1 MISGTAYGVVLNDRD
16 EIAALGGTL
25 QEAPYKAPPAWP
37 VVYIKPRNCFSF
49 AGAPIPL
56 EPGFSQLCLAPT
68 LAVLF
73 GRDASH
79 VSADTAFAH
88 IAAACLTLDV
98 ATSRESYYRPAIAQ
112 SCRDGFLPLGAFAP
126 LPRRP
131 EEIVTRIDEQIAHR
145 WSLSRLVRPAATL
158 IAELSSYM
166 TFRAGDVLLVG
177 LPGDAPHAKLGQT
190 IQVSALGL
198 PTLTT
203 RIEAAP

>member
-1 MISGTAYGVVLNDRD
+1 MISGTAYGVVLSDRD
-16 EIAALGGTL
+16 EIAALGSAL
-25 QEAPYKAPPAWP
+25 HEAPYKAPPVWP
-37 VVYIKPRNCFSF
+37 VVYIKPRTCFGF

-56 EPGFSQLCLAPT
+56 EPDFTQLSIAPT

-73 GRDASH
+73 ERDASN
-79 VSADTAFAH
+79 VSANTALAH
-88 IAAACLTLDV
+88 IGAACLALDV

-145 WSLSRLVRPAATL
+145 WNLSRLVPPAATL

-177 LPGDAPHAKLGQT
+177 LPGDAPNAKLGQT
-190 IQVSALGL
+190 IQVSAAGL

-203 RIEAAP
+203 RIEAAR